1 MDGSILNVL
10 IKQND
15 KTNNKMKL
23 IDINDLCVIIYLY
36 NYFSF
41 LWIESYMNSFLWNS
55 YRNSNFVLYF
65 LFKFFFCFF

>member
-23 IDINDLCVIIYLY
+23 IDINDLWVIIYLY

-41 LWIESYMNSFLWNS
+41 L
-55 YRNSNFVLYF
+55 
-65 LFKFFFCFF
+65 

>member
-1 MDGSILNVL
+1 MDGSILNIL

-23 IDINDLCVIIYLY
+23 IDINDLWVIIYLY

-41 LWIESYMNSFLWNS
+41 L
-55 YRNSNFVLYF
+55 
-65 LFKFFFCFF
+65 

>member
-23 IDINDLCVIIYLY
+23 IDINDLCIIIYLY

-41 LWIESYMNSFLWNS
+41 L
-55 YRNSNFVLYF
+55 
-65 LFKFFFCFF
+65 

>member
-23 IDINDLCVIIYLY
+23 IDINDLWIIIYLY

-41 LWIESYMNSFLWNS
+41 L
-55 YRNSNFVLYF
+55 
-65 LFKFFFCFF
+65 

>member
-23 IDINDLCVIIYLY
+23 IDINDLGVIIYLY

-41 LWIESYMNSFLWNS
+41 L
-55 YRNSNFVLYF
+55 
-65 LFKFFFCFF
+65 